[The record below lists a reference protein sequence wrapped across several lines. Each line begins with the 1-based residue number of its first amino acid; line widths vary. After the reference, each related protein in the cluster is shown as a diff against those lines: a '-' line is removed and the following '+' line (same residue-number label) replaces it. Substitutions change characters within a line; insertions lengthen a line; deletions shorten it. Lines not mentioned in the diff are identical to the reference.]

1 MIINDDLG
9 QYNGINLKVRGNGEK
24 YLIWIRTPAA
34 RFPWDRY
41 SYEFEAKAEWSEI
54 KIPFDEFTKTA
65 FYMPK
70 KLNKN
75 KVRTIAIA
83 AYGKDF
89 YAEVDIANVELF

>member
-1 MIINDDLG
+1 MGPL
-9 QYNGINLKVRGNGEK
+9 QLHFQERRLPHRAEVQ
-24 YLIWIRTPAA
+24 
-34 RFPWDRY
+34 FPWDRY
-41 SYEFEAKAEWSEI
+41 SYEFEAKADWSEI

-89 YAEVDIANVELF
+89 YAEIDIANVELF